1 MRPAGASLLVV
12 GGDRK
17 ASQSVASA
25 LAPLL
30 EAKLGQVRDVS
41 PARARTERLDGLAW
55 TAHELMAPLIAARA
69 ALDHL
74 SAGADEG
81 HRGETLGEVASV
93 LDELVEMCDD
103 LLRWTVGAA
112 RPGPDLVDVHDVVQ
126 EAIGTCRLE
135 GRQERVAVAVQ
146 PGARVEADRM
156 ELRIAIANLIR
167 NALAYSPPGGAVTV
181 SLEKEHEIATITVED
196 EGPGVQEEE
205 RDRIFDA
212 FVRGSAAD
220 HARSGRGLGLFIAR
234 RVIDTHG
241 GSIWVEP
248 GRSGA
253 AFKLS
258 LPVAGGAV
266 DSCAS

>member
-1 MRPAGASLLVV
+1 
-12 GGDRK
+12 
-17 ASQSVASA
+17 
-25 LAPLL
+25 
-30 EAKLGQVRDVS
+30 
-41 PARARTERLDGLAW
+41 
-55 TAHELMAPLIAARA
+55 MAPLIAARA

-74 SAGADEG
+74 SAGADDG
-81 HRGETLGEVASV
+81 HRERGETLREVASE
-93 LDELVEMCDD
+93 LGELVEMCDD
-103 LLRWTVGAA
+103 LLRWTMGAA
-112 RPGPDLVDVHDVVQ
+112 RPGPDLVDVQDVVQ

-181 SLEKEHEIATITVED
+181 SLEKERGAATITVED
-196 EGPGVQEEE
+196 EGPGVKEEE

-253 AFKLS
+253 AFKLR